1 MRPIAATGSL
11 GSVTGQGG
19 SVCFVQVEAP
29 RAMTEGDALSPCV
42 GKTRWRRFA
51 AFLVPSVAACMALG
65 IAMGQGVL
73 AASFLI
79 SGKEF
84 QVTADTL
91 TARGFS
97 VYGMVDSTRQG
108 KHVPVMVTG
117 SRYSTITELCQSVLV
132 EIPILGVQTLRLTGG
147 DERPVEATNLFLDT
161 TSQEAGQ
168 ANFRGLEQGIA
179 QGEITKGP
187 INPGD
192 RNSPNFDPDGFG
204 QQATSVTL
212 TDVRLTA
219 VALTA
224 GTFNIPGLRVR
235 LEHGRHECF

>member
-1 MRPIAATGSL
+1 MS
-11 GSVTGQGG
+11 
-19 SVCFVQVEAP
+19 P
-29 RAMTEGDALSPCV
+29 RAGR
-42 GKTRWRRFA
+42 TRWRRFA
-51 AFLVPSVAACMALG
+51 AVLVPSVAACAVLG

-97 VYGMVDSTRQG
+97 AYGMVDVTRQG
-108 KHVPVMVTG
+108 ERVPVEVTG
-117 SRYSTITELCQSVLV
+117 ARHSTISALCQSVLV
-132 EIPILGVQTLRLTGG
+132 EVPLLGTQTLKLTGG

-161 TSQEAGQ
+161 TFQSAGQ
-168 ANFRGLEQGIA
+168 ADFTNLDQGIA
-179 QGEITKGP
+179 QAEITKGP
-187 INPGD
+187 VNPGD
-192 RNSPNFDPDGFG
+192 RNSRYFDPDGFG
-204 QQATSVTL
+204 QQASSVTL

-224 GTFNIPGLRVR
+224 GTFNVPGLRVR

>member
-1 MRPIAATGSL
+1 MS
-11 GSVTGQGG
+11 
-19 SVCFVQVEAP
+19 P
-29 RAMTEGDALSPCV
+29 RV
-42 GKTRWRRFA
+42 GRTRWRRFA
-51 AFLVPSVAACMALG
+51 AILVPSVAACAVLG

-97 VYGMVDSTRQG
+97 SYGMVDVTRQG
-108 KHVPVMVTG
+108 KLVPVLVTG
-117 SRYSTITELCQSVLV
+117 SRHTTITALCQSVLIEV
-132 EIPILGVQTLRLTGG
+132 PVLGVQTFRLTGG
-147 DERPVEATNLFLDT
+147 DERPVEASNLFLDT
-161 TSQEAGQ
+161 TFQSAGQ
-168 ANFRGLEQGIA
+168 ANFRGLDQGIA
-179 QGEITKGP
+179 QGEIAKGP

-192 RNSPNFDPDGFG
+192 RHSRFFDPDGFG
-204 QQATSVTL
+204 QQATSVSL

-224 GTFNIPGLRVR
+224 GTFNVPGLRVQ